1 MSELLN
7 HEEAHSPK
15 GKGKDWKPH
24 QDSEVTQGSE
34 GVDRIYDQTISSS
47 LWRPKSKLH
56 HSGLPQFPS
65 GGVTSARPLTCK
77 FYNLTADKWSYRQDD

>member
-1 MSELLN
+1 MPSSCDTPGDSRVGELLN

-47 LWRPKSKLH
+47 LGRPKSHLH
-56 HSGLPQFPS
+56 HSGLPPVPFR
-65 GGVTSARPLTCK
+65 GGYQCQAFDMQIL
-77 FYNLTADKWSYRQDD
+77 